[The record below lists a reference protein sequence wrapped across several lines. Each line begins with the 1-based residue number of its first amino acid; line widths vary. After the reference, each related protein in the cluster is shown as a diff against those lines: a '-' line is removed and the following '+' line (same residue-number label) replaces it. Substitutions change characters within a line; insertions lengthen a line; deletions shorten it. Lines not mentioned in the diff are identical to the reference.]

1 MQLRYSMKV
10 LAASGGTPLSGQ
22 LYLNCSTCV
31 SELLHLDWFWWL
43 KTDCGGYSLQ
53 SARNFPATA
62 PREFEAKAQ
71 HLYVCFAMQHPQ
83 IEAQMNKFPANS
95 RFAGNLRQRHSRP
108 RLPAQPVAL
117 ARTIR
122 FCLFRN
128 SADSSVACG
137 HCLDRGRLRDSNLPI
152 FCPMLGRQSLWGQI
166 PVMVEVQKGVRQPL
180 ECVAIAPKRAVFN
193 IDAGGSSPY
202 ASRMAR
208 CSSQLMGSG
217 QAFLSRSSVS
227 IRGWVPSM
235 MDCTISG
242 ARKVRLIFRL
252 M

>member
-10 LAASGGTPLSGQ
+10 LAARGGTPLSGQ

-108 RLPAQPVAL
+108 RLPAQPTL
-117 ARTIR
+117 PARTNAICSVDER
-122 FCLFRN
+122 R
-128 SADSSVACG
+128 ASSKTYRRRCHKVS
-137 HCLDRGRLRDSNLPI
+137 GRDAQIGAFALSNE
-152 FCPMLGRQSLWGQI
+152 RKSLEARI
-166 PVMVEVQKGVRQPL
+166 PVLMQCRLQTIYTAALPG
-180 ECVAIAPKRAVFN
+180 FN
-193 IDAGGSSPY
+193 EASEQGSTLSGFGTSASGG
-202 ASRMAR
+202 A
-208 CSSQLMGSG
+208 
-217 QAFLSRSSVS
+217 
-227 IRGWVPSM
+227 
-235 MDCTISG
+235 
-242 ARKVRLIFRL
+242 
-252 M
+252 

>member
-10 LAASGGTPLSGQ
+10 LAARGGTPLSGQ

-108 RLPAQPVAL
+108 RLPAQPTL
-117 ARTIR
+117 PARTNGICSVEER
-122 FCLFRN
+122 R
-128 SADSSVACG
+128 ASSKTY
-137 HCLDRGRLRDSNLPI
+137 HGRCNKVSGRDAQIGVFALSN
-152 FCPMLGRQSLWGQI
+152 GRKSLEARI
-166 PVMVEVQKGVRQPL
+166 PVMMQSRLQTIHTSALTG
-180 ECVAIAPKRAVFN
+180 FN
-193 IDAGGSSPY
+193 E
-202 ASRMAR
+202 ASE
-208 CSSQLMGSG
+208 
-217 QAFLSRSSVS
+217 QASALS
-227 IRGWVPSM
+227 
-235 MDCTISG
+235 
-242 ARKVRLIFRL
+242 
-252 M
+252 